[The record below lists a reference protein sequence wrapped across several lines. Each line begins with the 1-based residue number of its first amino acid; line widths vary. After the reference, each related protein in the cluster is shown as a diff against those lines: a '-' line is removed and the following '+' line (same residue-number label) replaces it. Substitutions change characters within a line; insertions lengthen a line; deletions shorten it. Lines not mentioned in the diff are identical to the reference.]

1 MQLRDELEASLAA
14 AGGGDGDGGE
24 QRSGRVSQFP
34 DKELCLVSQIALS
47 KISVEAQGPRSGE
60 KKRYPQIGSHSLV
73 LGGGSCEAQLS

>member
-14 AGGGDGDGGE
+14 AGGGDGDGGG

-47 KISVEAQGPRSGE
+47 KINVEAQGPRSGE
-60 KKRYPQIGSHSLV
+60 KKKDIPK
-73 LGGGSCEAQLS
+73 